1 MIPGFP
7 RCRGSTPATILDPLL
22 SRGEFHYPRP
32 LLGIALPHRAELI
45 GCHENGPP
53 ADLSKPRGDARIGEP
68 GVDLAVERGDDR
80 ARRAGGDRD
89 GRAAPHLLGG
99 SRLARRPDLPDL

>member
-1 MIPGFP
+1 MVPGFP
-7 RCRGSTPATILDPLL
+7 RCGGTPPATILDPLL

-80 ARRAGGDRD
+80 ARRAGGERNA
-89 GRAAPHLLGG
+89 RPAAHPAAP
-99 SRLARRPDLPDL
+99 RRPADRPHVR

>member
-1 MIPGFP
+1 MIRGFP
-7 RCRGSTPATILDPLL
+7 GCRGSPRAPILDPLL

-80 ARRAGGDRD
+80 ARRAGGHGDA
-89 GRAAPHLLGG
+89 GPAPHP
-99 SRLARRPDLPDL
+99 AAVVTVA

>member
-7 RCRGSTPATILDPLL
+7 RCRGSPPATILAPLL
-22 SRGEFHYPRP
+22 SRGEFHPPRP

-80 ARRAGGDRD
+80 ARRAGG
-89 GRAAPHLLGG
+89 HWH
-99 SRLARRPDLPDL
+99 ARPNAHPVIP

>member
-22 SRGEFHYPRP
+22 SRGEFHHPRP
-32 LLGIALPHRAELI
+32 LLGITLPHRAELI

-53 ADLSKPRGDARIGEP
+53 ADLGKPRGDARIGEP
-68 GVDLAVERGDDR
+68 GVDLAVEPGDDHSS
-80 ARRAGGDRD
+80 RAGGHGNSGPTAHLLTPSRFAD
-89 GRAAPHLLGG
+89 GRHSL
-99 SRLARRPDLPDL
+99 D

>member
-80 ARRAGGDRD
+80 ARRAGRPRQPAAGPDRRAPERVAD
-89 GRAAPHLLGG
+89 GP
-99 SRLARRPDLPDL
+99 